1 MKAGG
6 AVSAKST
13 DSGLAAPGSGAR
25 VPALGRDAAD
35 TPSLTW
41 SAPAPGDE
49 ATRYLCAAAHVD
61 PNFARRALTEFVFD
75 DGRAPA
81 PGNGVDEV
89 LVLRHCLTARARR
102 LHRDTALCVVLAVTA
117 LVSPWTVAAWAVWI
131 VGLRVL
137 GGGRG
142 GTGAPMDPLGSAG
155 PSGPPAGSGDGPGH
169 TASERSLGV
178 SGSWTSGPGGAPG
191 TAGGSAL
198 ARFVW
203 VLWVVGG
210 IFGIVVAS
218 GLARPFGD
226 GFVARADPDSVS
238 PLAAWLLIPGGA
250 ALLAWIIV
258 LIEAL
263 AVRHMLVDRLRR
275 DRYGTHRWVSTETV
289 WARRALA
296 ELAARGGGDRH
307 VLADPARPFAGSG
320 RHVLKK
326 RWLLETGPIR
336 FDVDDLVER
345 VTERLAA
352 GVVGL
357 DPEGLLESVEWDDVA
372 VETGPVLVT
381 GQTGDASLKLLPAGR
396 PHPAGAKGAPAARV
410 FRRFRMAGDP
420 AETVVTA
427 YLTGYAAPGLALIEL
442 HGLVLEPV
450 AAAYR
455 VVDRMASL
463 GLASM
468 ASVTW
473 AATRGFVGTIAAAPR
488 NAVVAGADPLRRKH
502 RRAMLDRSAASGL
515 AAASGARTSLREM
528 GVARGAGAGALV
540 DREGSVFAREDA
552 NLCLAVVERRVR
564 EELRPLV

>member
-6 AVSAKST
+6 AVSARAT
-13 DSGLAAPGSGAR
+13 DSGPAGAAGAGRPVLPGTR
-25 VPALGRDAAD
+25 P
-35 TPSLTW
+35 PSLTW
-41 SAPAPGDE
+41 SSPAPGDE

-61 PNFARRALTEFVFD
+61 PGFARRALAEFVFD

-81 PGNGVDEV
+81 PGNGVDEI

-102 LHRDTALCVVLAVTA
+102 LHRDTALCVVLAVVA
-117 LVSPWTVAAWAVWI
+117 LVSPWTVAAWVVW
-131 VGLRVL
+131 VAGLRVL

-142 GTGAPMDPLGSAG
+142 GAAGSGAGAGDPLGTAG
-155 PSGPPAGSGDGPGH
+155 PSGPLTGPPDGSVPGERLPGPAGAAGGPG
-169 TASERSLGV
+169 S
-178 SGSWTSGPGGAPG
+178 SGAHGN
-191 TAGGSAL
+191 SAL
-198 ARFVW
+198 VRFVA

-238 PLAAWLLIPGGA
+238 PLAAWLLIPGAA
-250 ALLAWIIV
+250 ALVAWIII

-263 AVRHMLVDRLRR
+263 AARHVLVDRLRR
-275 DRYGTHRWVSTETV
+275 DRFGTHRWVSTETV

-307 VLADPARPFAGSG
+307 VMADPARPFAGSG
-320 RHVLKK
+320 RYVLKK

-396 PHPAGAKGAPAARV
+396 PGPAGAKGAPAARV
-410 FRRFRMAGDP
+410 FRRFRIAADP

-427 YLTGYAAPGLALIEL
+427 YLTGYSAPGLALIEL
-442 HGLVLEPV
+442 HGLVLEPI

-463 GLASM
+463 GVASM

-473 AATRGFVGTIAAAPR
+473 AATRNFVPTVALAPR
-488 NAVVAGADPLRRKH
+488 NAVVAAADPLRRKH

-528 GVARGAGAGALV
+528 GVAKGMGPGAGALV
-540 DREGSVFAREDA
+540 DREGAVFAREDA